1 MNGNADTF
9 FGFPLDEL
17 TTENPRALRYLIRA
31 WIAEHGT
38 EPTDFD
44 EDLEKLRPLFHSHVT
59 GNRVRDRVKTLDR
72 IPQSRPYIPD
82 VFFLPIDSERGLVTP
97 EGRALIETTRDN
109 NSDPSPAD
117 AVAAVARFYGDSL
130 RAWMAK
136 SVETGLVPLPSVGF
150 VIFLLIN
157 GSVGPERAMRFP
169 SKQDEEADLAR
180 VVMDVA
186 STFSSSVHGPAIKTK
201 ERAQLRTSWV
211 VSQAVRHLGKRLT
224 RDSDRRTGLASIW
237 VEEEQ
242 IPQLLTDIAI
252 AIHARGRATP
262 EDVAAA
268 FDAAVAH
275 YQQGRVILGAWG
287 ISHERRRHTQQLR
300 EGLLEATYRVRV

>member
-17 TTENPRALRYLIRA
+17 TTENPRVLRYLIRA

-169 SKQDEEADLAR
+169 SKQDEEAESRSCRDGR
-180 VVMDVA
+180 
-186 STFSSSVHGPAIKTK
+186 
-201 ERAQLRTSWV
+201 
-211 VSQAVRHLGKRLT
+211 GKH
-224 RDSDRRTGLASIW
+224 I
-237 VEEEQ
+237 
-242 IPQLLTDIAI
+242 
-252 AIHARGRATP
+252 
-262 EDVAAA
+262 
-268 FDAAVAH
+268 
-275 YQQGRVILGAWG
+275 
-287 ISHERRRHTQQLR
+287 QQLR
-300 EGLLEATYRVRV
+300 PWPRDQDKRARTVAHQLGGQPGRPAPGQEAHS